1 MSLLTSTN
9 TPSVAGE
16 YYIPIT
22 GAVNPFPIPGPAG
35 PQGAV
40 GPQGAQGL
48 QGVNAYGSWYYS
60 VGLLPPAP
68 QTMSWTGTDI
78 YFSLVSIPPGTD
90 TYLRALQTQFLSTGA
105 MTLYI
110 STVNGGGAAVG
121 FTAAVTAINFF
132 DGLGYAQFTYTLVG
146 PIPVGI
152 LPGAVVNVFDGG
164 GTVGPAGPPGPA
176 GAAGAAA
183 TIVVGATNT
192 LPPGSLAT
200 VVNSGTPNA
209 AILDFGI
216 PEGAQ
221 GPPGPAGP
229 PDWSN
234 YPAVSNVDTGG
245 FNITNV
251 NTVNAGTLGST
262 NIDCYQSTVTGFG
275 TLQVGSPVLLAPNPG
290 TLNVNGTATIQRGTS
305 NTYINAG
312 GIVYQGDS
320 VIPGANGV
328 RFGTIPVSGINTCRM
343 ELNTVTAPA
352 AIQLVAPSFV
362 TIDTAGAANITA
374 AGAALVQAGNTVT
387 IESAAKDIRLQ
398 GTAGTFSDVT
408 MFGGTLG
415 GMGNL
420 TGQAVT
426 GVAIGNVNAI
436 GGVGPFITVST
447 DLSGGA
453 GVDYLTQGDVISN
466 TVGSTPN
473 SLNAIGTRVRF
484 RDTTEFFVS
493 NNGNDITGDGSILN
507 PYATI
512 QKAITQAELI
522 SSAALLGVINVA
534 SGHYTENLTFNKGY
548 VMLNGVLSTQ
558 TANEVTE
565 INGSIT
571 ISCAG
576 AADLFNRQVII
587 QGFNITCIGAQTITD
602 NSTTSH
608 AVTFQDCKIATVE
621 RAFNGI
627 STGADARTYF
637 SNCEIL
643 QTSAAITDSTIFINR
658 GAVEIERL
666 DVTTDGNAPCLE
678 LAGNAVLFRCSLTT
692 FENTNASATV
702 APICLITTSST
713 AVQPFGNTT
722 FAYTSAVSKAA
733 SPNSSAIRIASGVG
747 TTLALLNCYFT
758 MTGLIGSGNN
768 VITYNGVGTPTLLMN
783 ECRSLYI
790 PVVAPFTTTIAA
802 GITKVNYTN
811 INGPAAGSYSSS
823 AIQPAAAAG
832 AATTLTFN
840 TTEKQFNTSL
850 VASSRIYTAAT
861 GAFRFDYSIQMDNNS
876 GGSQNANIWIAKNGT
891 AVPRSASTIT
901 LASNA
906 KQLPFVSYTLD
917 LNAGDYLEVIFNA
930 TDPNVRALAAAAA
943 APVPAIPSIIVNLTQ
958 IGS

>member
-9 TPSVAGE
+9 TPNTGGE

-60 VGLLPPAP
+60 IGLLPPAP

-183 TIVVGATNT
+183 TIAVGATNT

-328 RFGTIPVSGINTCRM
+328 RFGTIPVSGVNTCRM

-398 GTAGTFSDVT
+398 GTAGTYSDVH
-408 MFGGTLG
+408 MYGGTLD
-415 GMGNL
+415 GMGNI
-420 TGQAVT
+420 TGQAGTGVALGNVGSVT
-426 GVAIGNVNAI
+426 GVG
-436 GGVGPFITVST
+436 ST
-447 DLSGGA
+447 ISVATTLNGGA
-453 GVDYLTQGDVISN
+453 GVSYNTQGDVVSN
-466 TVGSTPN
+466 SAGSTPN
-473 SLNAIGTRVRF
+473 SLNTLGTRVRF

-493 NNGNDITGDGSILN
+493 NNGNDITGDGSVLN

-522 SSAALLGVINVA
+522 SSAANICVINVA
-534 SGHYTENLTFNKGY
+534 SGNYVGDLTFAKGY
-548 VMLNGVLSTQ
+548 VMLCGALSTQ
-558 TANEVTE
+558 TANEITE
-565 INGSIT
+565 ITGGIT
-571 ISCAG
+571 ITCAG
-576 AADLFNRQVII
+576 AADLFNRQVIF
-587 QGFNITCIGAQTITD
+587 QGFNITCGAGKLCTD

-608 AVTFQDCKIATVE
+608 TVAFQDCKIFSVG
-621 RAFNGI
+621 RFFNGI

-637 SNCEIL
+637 TNCEIS
-643 QTSAAITDSTIFINR
+643 QTNVATTDSTVRVNL
-658 GAVEIERL
+658 GAVELERV
-666 DVTTDGNAPCLE
+666 DITTDGAANCLE
-678 LAGNAVLFRCSLTT
+678 ISGTASLTRCGLCT
-692 FENTNASATV
+692 FENTNATGAAVVQIS
-702 APICLITTSST
+702 TTSLAIMSI
-713 AVQPFGNTT
+713 GNTSLT
-722 FAYTSAVSKAA
+722 YTNAAAKAPGA
-733 SPNSSAIRIASGVG
+733 AIAGIYINSGVN
-747 TTLALLNCYFT
+747 TTLI
-758 MTGLIGSGNN
+758 LIGN
-768 VITYNGVGTPTLLMN
+768 VFNLAGTSSSTNFVVSYNGVGSPTVLTYGNMAAYL
-783 ECRSLYI
+783 
-790 PVVAPFTTTIAA
+790 PPTINYANTIQT
-802 GITKVNYTN
+802 GITKTRYWDPNPMN
-811 INGPAAGSYSSS
+811 SGAWSST
-823 AIQPAAAAG
+823 ANQANTTPG
-832 AATTLTFN
+832 AQILCTVN
-840 TTEKQFNTSL
+840 TTESPAGQGGITL
-850 VASSRIYTAAT
+850 VANTFYPNNYGTYEITYTATFTNT
-861 GAFRFDYSIQMDNNS
+861 GADADVYLWAALS
-876 GGSQNANIWIAKNGT
+876 GTRIG
-891 AVPRSASTIT
+891 RSASRDTIPNNHQKTVTKTIT
-901 LASNA
+901 FNCTPGQFFSFYWLCSSANVSLATTA
-906 KQLPFVSYTLD
+906 
-917 LNAGDYLEVIFNA
+917 AGGAGLQPA
-930 TDPNVRALAAAAA
+930 
-943 APVPAIPSIIVNLTQ
+943 VPSFYASIVQ
-958 IGS
+958 VA